1 MIDEDKRRVL
11 GSQRFVR
18 AGLMWHTI
26 KTIKATV
33 CWLDSQFAIDWCVQ
47 ATIAME
53 DLNDIYFFASVVQYG
68 GFSAAARIIGV
79 EKTRLSRRIAALEKR
94 LDVRLLQRTT
104 RALALTEAG
113 QRFFERCVA
122 TVEGAQAAYDS
133 VAELRREPAGLV
145 RLGSPV
151 LLTQRCLPGLYEV
164 NPKVSVFVEATDRTV
179 NVIEERFDIAI
190 RAKSEIEDVAGLVA
204 KTLGNSQRVL
214 VVSPAFLGRYGRPE
228 NPADLPKFDT
238 VASIDD
244 IFDSGARWN
253 LMNLDERTAHIE
265 LKPRLVSSDL
275 RVRLQAAVHGIGI
288 ALLPEQVISPPLKAQ
303 FVERVLP
310 EWSGAKNILHL
321 VYPTPRGMLPSV
333 RSLIDYLLIHVP
345 AWLRERGI

>member
-1 MIDEDKRRVL
+1 
-11 GSQRFVR
+11 
-18 AGLMWHTI
+18 
-26 KTIKATV
+26 
-33 CWLDSQFAIDWCVQ
+33 
-47 ATIAME
+47 ME

-94 LDVRLLQRTT
+94 LGVRLLQRTT

-113 QRFFERCVA
+113 RRFFERCAA

-145 RLGSPV
+145 RLCSPV
-151 LLTQRCLPGLYEV
+151 LLTQRCLAHTLPAYMTAH
-164 NPKVSVFVEATDRTV
+164 PKVSIFVEPTDRNV

-190 RAKSEIEDVAGLVA
+190 RAKPVIEDVAGLVA
-204 KTLGNSQRVL
+204 KTLGKSQRVL
-214 VVSPAFLGRYGRPE
+214 VVSPAFLERYGRPE
-228 NPADLPKFDT
+228 NPLDLPKFNT
-238 VASIDD
+238 VASTDD
-244 IFDSGARWN
+244 IFDGGARWD
-253 LMNLDERTAHIE
+253 LISRDERAAHIE

-288 ALLPEQVISPPLKAQ
+288 ALLPEQVIAAPLGERI
-303 FVERVLP
+303 VERVLP

-345 AWLRERGI
+345 AWLRERSI

>member
-1 MIDEDKRRVL
+1 
-11 GSQRFVR
+11 
-18 AGLMWHTI
+18 
-26 KTIKATV
+26 
-33 CWLDSQFAIDWCVQ
+33 
-47 ATIAME
+47 ME

-68 GFSAAARIIGV
+68 GFSAAARTIGV

-94 LDVRLLQRTT
+94 LGVRLLQRTT

-145 RLGSPV
+145 RLSSPV
-151 LLTQRCLPGLYEV
+151 LLAQRCLAHALPGYMTV
-164 NPKVSVFVEATDRTV
+164 HPKVSVFVDATDRTV

-190 RAKSEIEDVAGLVA
+190 RAKPVIEDVAGLVA

-214 VVSPAFLGRYGRPE
+214 VVDPTFLDRYGRPE
-228 NPADLPKFDT
+228 NPVDLPKFNS
-238 VASIDD
+238 VASTDD
-244 IFDSGARWN
+244 VFDGGARWN
-253 LMNLDERTAHIE
+253 LTNLDNQTHHIE
-265 LKPRLVSSDL
+265 LKPRLVTSDL
-275 RVRLQAAVHGIGI
+275 RVRLQAATRGIGI
-288 ALLPEQVISPPLKAQ
+288 ALLPEQVVAAPLKEGL
-303 FVERVLP
+303 VERVLP
-310 EWSGAKNILHL
+310 EWYGAKNILHL

-345 AWLRERGI
+345 AWLRERSI